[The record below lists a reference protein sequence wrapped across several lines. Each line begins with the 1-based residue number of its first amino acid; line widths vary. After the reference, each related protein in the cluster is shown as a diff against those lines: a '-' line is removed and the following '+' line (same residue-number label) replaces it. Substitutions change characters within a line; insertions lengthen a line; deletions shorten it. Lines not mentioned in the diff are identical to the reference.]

1 MQMLLFFFLPVI
13 AFEKWQAW
21 AEEKACCDFA
31 FKMRI
36 PTPLNED
43 LEDQMR
49 ELSMEN
55 NINCFLASME
65 EFNDANLI
73 NFYQA
78 CASSGIYHLYF
89 LTYLAVLSTGSQLVL
104 RFTVH
109 TEVIWVL
116 VNI

>member
-1 MQMLLFFFLPVI
+1 MLMFFPPFLL

-31 FKMRI
+31 FKMKL
-36 PTPLNED
+36 PTPLNDE

-65 EFNDANLI
+65 IFNDADLI
-73 NFYQA
+73 QFYQA
-78 CASSGIYHLYF
+78 CASSG
-89 LTYLAVLSTGSQLVL
+89 
-104 RFTVH
+104 
-109 TEVIWVL
+109 
-116 VNI
+116 

>member
-1 MQMLLFFFLPVI
+1 MTSAATIYVVIYFFLPVI

-65 EFNDANLI
+65 EFNDADLI

-78 CASSGIYHLYF
+78 CASSGASFSYIS
-89 LTYLAVLSTGSQLVL
+89 TYL
-104 RFTVH
+104 F
-109 TEVIWVL
+109 
-116 VNI
+116 

>member
-1 MQMLLFFFLPVI
+1 MPDEYLFSLIPYANAKVFSSPII

-49 ELSMEN
+49 ELSTEN

-65 EFNDANLI
+65 DFNDADLI
-73 NFYQA
+73 KFYQA
-78 CASSGIYHLYF
+78 RKQNHFCTVWYF
-89 LTYLAVLSTGSQLVL
+89 GGLS
-104 RFTVH
+104 
-109 TEVIWVL
+109 
-116 VNI
+116 

>member
-1 MQMLLFFFLPVI
+1 MQLFLLMFFPPFSL

-31 FKMRI
+31 FKMKL
-36 PTPLNED
+36 PTPLNDE

-65 EFNDANLI
+65 IFNDSDLI
-73 NFYQA
+73 QFYQA
-78 CASSGIYHLYF
+78 CASSGQYTFFHLI
-89 LTYLAVLSTGSQLVL
+89 
-104 RFTVH
+104 H
-109 TEVIWVL
+109 
-116 VNI
+116 